1 MVLFFESVNKK
12 DLQLQII
19 VKRNSTKLEKLNSD
33 TSRNFD
39 KLIVISHSHAITKH
53 QKNIFFFAKILRYKK
68 KNPVEK
74 KQFSCKR
81 CLWGTVLDLDKL

>member
-19 VKRNSTKLEKLNSD
+19 VKQNSTKLEKLNSD

-39 KLIVISHSHAITKH
+39 KLLGKLIVTSHGHVINKH
-53 QKNIFFFAKILRYKK
+53 KTQNFFGRKK
-68 KNPVEK
+68 
-74 KQFSCKR
+74 
-81 CLWGTVLDLDKL
+81 